1 MYVLQRQHDGKPGWL
16 ASVAPQRWG
25 ERDHALR
32 FVTRQEARRA
42 AEEIKLSGDWLIHVA
57 GEARTIAGVANE

>member
-16 ASVAPQRWG
+16 ASIEPQLWG

-32 FVTRQEARRA
+32 FGSRQEARRA
-42 AEEIKLSGDWLIHVA
+42 AVEIKLSGDWLIHAA
-57 GEARTIAGVANE
+57 GDPRTVTGIAHE